1 MSRDASNAAG
11 AKPERIAERLDPKG
25 KRLREATPAER
36 SGRHL
41 RGPLVPLMDGR
52 GIGGVLDLALVR
64 QRRRNGGYSDLAVAA
79 VETRF
84 VAAGVFT
91 GLRRIVLGHCLLRGN
106 SNSHPFACGR
116 FRSSLRWRASAAEMR
131 NKSCPIVTFQTER
144 KGEIS
149 LRPVAVEI
157 DVEAALRPLVCL

>member
-41 RGPLVPLMDGR
+41 CGPLVRLMDGR

-64 QRRRNGGYSDLAVAA
+64 QRRRNGGYFDLAVAA
-79 VETRF
+79 VETWF
-84 VAAGVFT
+84 VAAAGFT
-91 GLRRIVLGHCLLRGN
+91 RFRRIVLCHFLLRGN
-106 SNSHPFACGR
+106 SHSYPFVCWAGMASECGR
-116 FRSSLRWRASAAEMR
+116 NAQQIVSYRDISNRA
-131 NKSCPIVTFQTER
+131 
-144 KGEIS
+144 
-149 LRPVAVEI
+149 
-157 DVEAALRPLVCL
+157 